1 MTTTSSMAIAA
12 VLSMSLAAPVLAAE
26 DVVEHE
32 TYESR
37 SMKVETVPMAPPT
50 TVPPSRVYQHHDES
64 ESSTVERHTTT
75 PPAAPPAAIVKER
88 TTNSVETQ
96 EKN

>member
-1 MTTTSSMAIAA
+1 MAIAA

-37 SMKVETVPMAPPT
+37 SMKIETVPMAAPPT
-50 TVPPSRVYQHHDES
+50 TVPPKRVYEHHDES
-64 ESSTVERHTTT
+64 ESSTVERHTVT
-75 PPAAPPAAIVKER
+75 PPAAIVKER

>member
-1 MTTTSSMAIAA
+1 MTTMRSMAIAA
-12 VLSMSLAAPVLAAE
+12 VFSAVSLAAPVLAAE

-32 TYESR
+32 TYEKR
-37 SMKVETVPMAPPT
+37 SMKVETVPMAPPA
-50 TVPPSRVYQHHDES
+50 TVPAPKRVYEHHDES
-64 ESSTVERHTTT
+64 ESTTVERRTIT
-75 PPAAPPAAIVKER
+75 PPAAIVKER

>member
-1 MTTTSSMAIAA
+1 MAIAA

-32 TYESR
+32 TYESH
-37 SMKVETVPMAPPT
+37 SMKVETVPMAAPPT
-50 TVPPSRVYQHHDES
+50 TVPPKRVYEHHDES
-64 ESSTVERHTTT
+64 ESSTVERRTTT
-75 PPAAPPAAIVKER
+75 PPAAIVKER

>member
-1 MTTTSSMAIAA
+1 
-12 VLSMSLAAPVLAAE
+12 
-26 DVVEHE
+26 
-32 TYESR
+32 
-37 SMKVETVPMAPPT
+37 MKIETVPMAPPAT
-50 TVPPSRVYQHHDES
+50 APAPTRVYEHHDES

-75 PPAAPPAAIVKER
+75 PPPAIVKER